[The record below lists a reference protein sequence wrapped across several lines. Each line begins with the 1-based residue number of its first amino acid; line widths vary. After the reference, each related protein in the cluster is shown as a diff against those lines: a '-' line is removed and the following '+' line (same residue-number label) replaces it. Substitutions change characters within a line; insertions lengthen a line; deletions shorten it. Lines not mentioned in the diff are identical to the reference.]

1 MSEGEEYTDILRDT
15 SIHKG
20 LLKAVAKNSSC
31 LAFTFADGQRVEFRE
46 KSAGGGML
54 FRVM

>member
-1 MSEGEEYTDILRDT
+1 MSEGEDYTDILRDT
-15 SIHKG
+15 SIRKG
-20 LLKAVAKNSSC
+20 LLKTVVKNSSR
-31 LAFTFADGQRVEFRE
+31 LVFTFADGQRVEFRE